1 MWVNYLN
8 DSIMSDDR
16 TIFDLSDEEYEDYEQ
31 HPEDW
36 EEVTD
41 NSIEDALDMMYPDGM
56 DDD

>member
-1 MWVNYLN
+1 MRNGG
-8 DSIMSDDR
+8 

-36 EEVTD
+36 ENVTD
-41 NSIEDALDMMYPDGM
+41 NSNEDSLDMMFPDGR

>member
-1 MWVNYLN
+1 MR
-8 DSIMSDDR
+8 DDR

-36 EEVTD
+36 EKVTD